1 MTEVVVDG
9 RTLSYGDVV
18 AVARHGAQV
27 ALADGVLAL
36 LARERAVVDDVVDR
50 QIPTYGLT
58 TGLGARS
65 SYALPRAELDTFSV
79 RTVRGRAN
87 AVGDPLPTPVVRAAL
102 LARVN
107 GLAGGGSGV
116 RPEIVRLLLALL
128 NARVHPVIPE
138 VGSIGASDLCQMAHV
153 GLVVIGEGSAE
164 YGDEVL
170 DGATALRRA
179 GLTLATLG
187 PKDGHVLCSA
197 SPLAAGV
204 GALALHEAG
213 ALLGLAQAVTALTY
227 EGFRANTSP
236 LDARVLALRPAP
248 GQSRAA
254 AELLALLDGGELTD
268 PRNARRVQDP
278 VSLRCAAQV
287 HGAAYAA
294 LDFADAALAPEL
306 NGCGDNPVVVIGAGG
321 DLTGLIGAGGYP
333 PGVPGAGEGPTE
345 LPGTGGHPP
354 GVPGAGESP
363 TELPGTGSDPP
374 GLPGPEE
381 GPTRLPGTGGHPP
394 GVPGAGES
402 PTELPGTGGH
412 PPGLPGPEEGPT
424 RLPGTGGHPTG
435 VPGAGESP
443 TELPG
448 TGGHPPGLPG
458 PEEGP
463 TRLPGTGEDPQLP
476 VSAGE
481 IVSSGNF
488 HTPGLALAFDTLAL
502 ALTQTAA
509 ISAERMRRLLD
520 PNVSGLPANLSPYG
534 PERSGFAPLVKTA
547 QALVAEIRMLSA
559 PVCTDP
565 RQGADA
571 VEDDST
577 NAALGARR
585 LTTMLTRLRQL
596 LAVEA
601 VVAAQ
606 AVDLAAPAALGRGPE
621 FLHRTVREVVPTL
634 NDDRPGGVDVETVS
648 RDILGSDDVRST
660 LNALAGEAT

>member
-1 MTEVVVDG
+1 MTGHGEKPLVTEVVVDG

-18 AVARHGAQV
+18 AVVHQGAQV
-27 ALADGVLAL
+27 ALADGVLAR

-65 SYALPRAELDTFSV
+65 SYALPRTELDAFSV

-87 AVGDPLPTPVVRAAL
+87 AVGDPLPTAVVRATL

-116 RPEIVRLLLALL
+116 RPEIVRLLVALL

-164 YGDEVL
+164 WAGEVL
-170 DGATALRRA
+170 DGATALRQA
-179 GLTLATLG
+179 GLTPEHLG

-213 ALLGLAQAVTALTY
+213 ALLALAQAVTALTY

-254 AELLALLDGGELTD
+254 GELLALLDGSGLTD

-287 HGAAYAA
+287 HGAGYSA
-294 LDFADAALAPEL
+294 LEFADAALAPEL
-306 NGCGDNPVVVIGAGG
+306 NGCGDNPVVLMGAGGGVGVLIGAGAGG
-321 DLTGLIGAGGYP
+321 DPAVLAGAGDGREVPTDTGDTLDAPPGTSDTRGVLTGAGSDP
-333 PGVPGAGEGPTE
+333 KVPTSTGHTPNA
-345 LPGTGGHPP
+345 LPGTGDST
-354 GVPGAGESP
+354 A
-363 TELPGTGSDPP
+363 ELPDPRSAPKEPAATGISPETPTHSGNTPQAPP
-374 GLPGPEE
+374 
-381 GPTRLPGTGGHPP
+381 PT
-394 GVPGAGES
+394 S
-402 PTELPGTGGH
+402 
-412 PPGLPGPEEGPT
+412 
-424 RLPGTGGHPTG
+424 
-435 VPGAGESP
+435 
-443 TELPG
+443 
-448 TGGHPPGLPG
+448 
-458 PEEGP
+458 
-463 TRLPGTGEDPQLP
+463 TGEIL
-476 VSAGE
+476 
-481 IVSSGNF
+481 SSGNF
-488 HTPGLALAFDTLAL
+488 HTPALALAFDTLAL

-509 ISAERMRRLLD
+509 VSAERMRRLLD
-520 PNVSGLPANLSPYG
+520 PAVSGLPANLSPYG

-547 QALVAEIRMLSA
+547 QALVAEIRMLA
-559 PVCTDP
+559 VPVCVDP

-585 LTTMLTRLRQL
+585 LTTMLVRLRQL

-606 AVDLAAPAALGRGPE
+606 AVDLAAPGTLGRGPE
-621 FLHRTVREVVPTL
+621 FLYRAIRRRVPSL
-634 NDDRPGGVDVETVS
+634 DDDRPHGVDVETVS

>member
-1 MTEVVVDG
+1 LVTEVVVDG

-18 AVARHGAQV
+18 AVARHGAHV
-27 ALADGVLAL
+27 ALADGVLPRL
-36 LARERAVVDDVVDR
+36 VSERAVVDNVVDR
-50 QIPTYGLT
+50 QVPTYGLT

-65 SYALPRAELDTFSV
+65 SYALPRAELDAFSV

-87 AVGDPLPTPVVRAAL
+87 AVGDPLPVPIVRAAL

-116 RPEIVRLLLALL
+116 RPEILRLLVALL

-138 VGSIGASDLCQMAHV
+138 VGSIGASDLCQLAHV
-153 GLVVIGEGSAE
+153 GLVVVGEGSAE
-164 YGDEVL
+164 CGGEVL

-179 GLTLATLG
+179 GLSPAELG

-204 GALALHEAG
+204 GALALHETA
-213 ALLGLAQAVTALTY
+213 ALLSLAQAVTALTY

-254 AELLALLDGGELTD
+254 GELLALLDGGDLGD
-268 PRNARRVQDP
+268 PRAARRVQDP

-287 HGAAYAA
+287 HGAGYAA

-306 NGCGDNPVVVIGAGG
+306 NGCGDNPVVLGG
-321 DLTGLIGAGGYP
+321 T
-333 PGVPGAGEGPTE
+333 
-345 LPGTGGHPP
+345 
-354 GVPGAGESP
+354 
-363 TELPGTGSDPP
+363 
-374 GLPGPEE
+374 
-381 GPTRLPGTGGHPP
+381 
-394 GVPGAGES
+394 
-402 PTELPGTGGH
+402 
-412 PPGLPGPEEGPT
+412 
-424 RLPGTGGHPTG
+424 
-435 VPGAGESP
+435 
-443 TELPG
+443 
-448 TGGHPPGLPG
+448 
-458 PEEGP
+458 
-463 TRLPGTGEDPQLP
+463 
-476 VSAGE
+476 GE

-488 HTPGLALAFDTLAL
+488 HTPALALAFDTLAL

-509 ISAERMRRLLD
+509 VSAERMRRLLD
-520 PNVSGLPANLSPYG
+520 PGVSGLPANLSPYG

-547 QALVAEIRMLSA
+547 QALVAEIRLLST
-559 PVCTDP
+559 PVCIDP

-577 NAALGARR
+577 NASLGARR

-621 FLHRTVREVVPTL
+621 FLHRAIREVVPTL
-634 NDDRPGGVDVETVS
+634 TDDRPHGVDVETVS

>member
-1 MTEVVVDG
+1 LVTEVVVDG

-18 AVARHGAQV
+18 AVARHGAHG
-27 ALADGVLAL
+27 ALADGVLPRL
-36 LARERAVVDDVVDR
+36 VSERAVVDNVVDR
-50 QIPTYGLT
+50 QVPTYGLT

-65 SYALPRAELDTFSV
+65 SYALPRAELDAFSV

-87 AVGDPLPTPVVRAAL
+87 AVGDPLPVPIVRAAL

-116 RPEIVRLLLALL
+116 RPEILRLLVALL

-138 VGSIGASDLCQMAHV
+138 VGSIGASDLCQLAHV
-153 GLVVIGEGSAE
+153 GLVVVGEGSAE
-164 YGDEVL
+164 CGGEVL

-179 GLTLATLG
+179 GLSPAELG

-204 GALALHEAG
+204 GALALHETA
-213 ALLGLAQAVTALTY
+213 ALLSLAQAVTALTY

-254 AELLALLDGGELTD
+254 GELLALLDGGDLGD
-268 PRNARRVQDP
+268 PRAARRVQDP

-287 HGAAYAA
+287 HGAGYAA

-306 NGCGDNPVVVIGAGG
+306 NGCGDNPVVLGG
-321 DLTGLIGAGGYP
+321 T
-333 PGVPGAGEGPTE
+333 
-345 LPGTGGHPP
+345 
-354 GVPGAGESP
+354 
-363 TELPGTGSDPP
+363 
-374 GLPGPEE
+374 
-381 GPTRLPGTGGHPP
+381 
-394 GVPGAGES
+394 
-402 PTELPGTGGH
+402 
-412 PPGLPGPEEGPT
+412 
-424 RLPGTGGHPTG
+424 
-435 VPGAGESP
+435 
-443 TELPG
+443 
-448 TGGHPPGLPG
+448 
-458 PEEGP
+458 
-463 TRLPGTGEDPQLP
+463 
-476 VSAGE
+476 GE

-488 HTPGLALAFDTLAL
+488 HTPALALAFDTLAL

-509 ISAERMRRLLD
+509 VSAERMRRLLD
-520 PNVSGLPANLSPYG
+520 PGVSGLPANLSPYG

-547 QALVAEIRMLSA
+547 QALVAEIRLLST
-559 PVCTDP
+559 PVCIDP

-577 NAALGARR
+577 NASLGARR

-621 FLHRTVREVVPTL
+621 FLHRAIREVVPTL
-634 NDDRPGGVDVETVS
+634 TDDRPHGVDVETVS

>member
-18 AVARHGAQV
+18 AVAHHGAHV
-27 ALADGVLAL
+27 ALTDGVLAR
-36 LARERAVVDDVVDR
+36 LAGERAVVDDVVDR
-50 QIPTYGLT
+50 QVPTYGLT

-65 SYALPRAELDTFSV
+65 SYALPRAELDAFSV

-87 AVGDPLPTPVVRAAL
+87 AVGDPLPVPVVRAAL
-102 LARVN
+102 VSRVN

-116 RPEIVRLLLALL
+116 RPELVRLLVELL

-153 GLVVIGEGSAE
+153 GLVVIGEGDAE
-164 YGDEVL
+164 HDGEVL

-179 GLTLATLG
+179 GLAPARLG

-197 SPLAAGV
+197 SPLAAGL
-204 GALALHEAG
+204 GALALHETA
-213 ALLGLAQAVTALTY
+213 ALLTLAQAVTALTY

-254 AELLALLDGGELTD
+254 GELLSLLTGGELTD
-268 PRNARRVQDP
+268 PRHARRVQDP

-287 HGAAYAA
+287 HGAGYAA
-294 LDFADAALAPEL
+294 LAFADAALMPEL
-306 NGCGDNPVVVIGAGG
+306 NGCGDNPVVLPDGVRGAGDGVEELSSAG
-321 DLTGLIGAGGYP
+321 DDP
-333 PGVPGAGEGPTE
+333 EVPTA
-345 LPGTGGHPP
+345 
-354 GVPGAGESP
+354 
-363 TELPGTGSDPP
+363 
-374 GLPGPEE
+374 
-381 GPTRLPGTGGHPP
+381 
-394 GVPGAGES
+394 
-402 PTELPGTGGH
+402 
-412 PPGLPGPEEGPT
+412 
-424 RLPGTGGHPTG
+424 
-435 VPGAGESP
+435 
-443 TELPG
+443 
-448 TGGHPPGLPG
+448 
-458 PEEGP
+458 
-463 TRLPGTGEDPQLP
+463 TGEIL
-476 VSAGE
+476 
-481 IVSSGNF
+481 SSGNF
-488 HTPGLALAFDTLAL
+488 HTSALALAYDTLAL

-509 ISAERMRRLLD
+509 VSAERTRRLLD
-520 PNVSGLPANLSPYG
+520 PAVSGLPANLSPYG

-547 QALVAEIRMLSA
+547 QALVAEVRMLSV

-585 LTTMLTRLRQL
+585 LTTMLGRLRRL

-621 FLHRTVREVVPTL
+621 YLHRAIRKVVPPLT
-634 NDDRPGGVDVETVS
+634 DDRPHGVDVETVS
-648 RDILGSDDVRST
+648 RDILGSEDVRST
-660 LNALAGEAT
+660 LNSWAKEAT

>member
-18 AVARHGAQV
+18 AVARHGAHV
-27 ALADGVLAL
+27 ALADGVLPRL
-36 LARERAVVDDVVDR
+36 VSERAVVDNVVDR
-50 QIPTYGLT
+50 QVPTYGLT

-65 SYALPRAELDTFSV
+65 SYALPRAELDAFSV

-87 AVGDPLPTPVVRAAL
+87 AVGDPLPVPVVRAAL

-116 RPEIVRLLLALL
+116 RPEILRLLVALL

-138 VGSIGASDLCQMAHV
+138 VGSIGASDLCQLAHV

-164 YGDEVL
+164 CGGEVL

-179 GLTLATLG
+179 GLSPAELG

-204 GALALHEAG
+204 GALALHETA
-213 ALLGLAQAVTALTY
+213 ALLSLAQAVTALTY

-254 AELLALLDGGELTD
+254 GELLALLDGGDLGD
-268 PRNARRVQDP
+268 PRAARRVQDP

-287 HGAAYAA
+287 HGAGYAA

-306 NGCGDNPVVVIGAGG
+306 NGCGDNPVVLGG
-321 DLTGLIGAGGYP
+321 T
-333 PGVPGAGEGPTE
+333 
-345 LPGTGGHPP
+345 
-354 GVPGAGESP
+354 
-363 TELPGTGSDPP
+363 
-374 GLPGPEE
+374 
-381 GPTRLPGTGGHPP
+381 
-394 GVPGAGES
+394 
-402 PTELPGTGGH
+402 
-412 PPGLPGPEEGPT
+412 
-424 RLPGTGGHPTG
+424 
-435 VPGAGESP
+435 
-443 TELPG
+443 
-448 TGGHPPGLPG
+448 
-458 PEEGP
+458 
-463 TRLPGTGEDPQLP
+463 
-476 VSAGE
+476 GE

-488 HTPGLALAFDTLAL
+488 HTPALALAFDTLAL

-509 ISAERMRRLLD
+509 VSAERMRRLLD
-520 PNVSGLPANLSPYG
+520 PGVSGLPANLSPYG

-547 QALVAEIRMLSA
+547 QALVAEIRLLST
-559 PVCTDP
+559 PVCIDP

-577 NAALGARR
+577 NASLGARR

-621 FLHRTVREVVPTL
+621 FLHRAIREVVPTL
-634 NDDRPGGVDVETVS
+634 TDDRPHGVDVETVS

>member
-1 MTEVVVDG
+1 MTGHGVKPLVTEVVVDG

-18 AVARHGAQV
+18 AVAHHGAQV
-27 ALADGVLAL
+27 ALTDEVLPR

-65 SYALPRAELDTFSV
+65 SYALPRTELDAFSV

-116 RPEIVRLLLALL
+116 RPEIVRLLVALL

-170 DGATALRRA
+170 HGATALRRA
-179 GLTLATLG
+179 GLTPAALG

-213 ALLGLAQAVTALTY
+213 AVLTLAQAVTALTY

-278 VSLRCAAQV
+278 VSLRCAAQM
-287 HGAAYAA
+287 HGAGYAA

-306 NGCGDNPVVVIGAGG
+306 NGCGDNPVV
-321 DLTGLIGAGGYP
+321 LTGVGDNP
-333 PGVPGAGEGPTE
+333 EVPG
-345 LPGTGGHPP
+345 GT
-354 GVPGAGESP
+354 S
-363 TELPGTGSDPP
+363 
-374 GLPGPEE
+374 
-381 GPTRLPGTGGHPP
+381 
-394 GVPGAGES
+394 
-402 PTELPGTGGH
+402 
-412 PPGLPGPEEGPT
+412 
-424 RLPGTGGHPTG
+424 
-435 VPGAGESP
+435 
-443 TELPG
+443 
-448 TGGHPPGLPG
+448 
-458 PEEGP
+458 
-463 TRLPGTGEDPQLP
+463 
-476 VSAGE
+476 E

-488 HTPGLALAFDTLAL
+488 HTPALALAFDTLAL

-547 QALVAEIRMLSA
+547 QALVAEIRMLA
-559 PVCTDP
+559 VPVCVDP

-585 LTTMLTRLRQL
+585 LTTMLGRLRQL

-606 AVDLAAPAALGRGPE
+606 AVDLAAPGTLGRGPE
-621 FLHRTVREVVPTL
+621 FLRRAIREVVPTL

>member
-18 AVARHGAQV
+18 AVAHHGAQV
-27 ALADGVLAL
+27 ALADRVLPRL
-36 LARERAVVDDVVDR
+36 TRERTLVDDVVDR
-50 QIPTYGLT
+50 RIPAYGLT

-65 SYALPRAELDTFSV
+65 SYALPRAELDAFSV

-116 RPEIVRLLLALL
+116 RPQIVRLLVGLL

-164 YGDEVL
+164 RDGELL

-179 GLTLATLG
+179 GLTPARLG

-197 SPLAAGV
+197 SPLAAGT

-213 ALLGLAQAVTALTY
+213 AVLALAQAVTALTY

-236 LDARVLALRPAP
+236 LDPRVLALRPAP

-254 AELLALLDGGELTD
+254 SELLALLDGGELGD

-287 HGAAYAA
+287 HGAGYAA
-294 LDFADAALAPEL
+294 LEFADAALMPEL
-306 NGCGDNPVVVIGAGG
+306 NGCGDNPVV
-321 DLTGLIGAGGYP
+321 
-333 PGVPGAGEGPTE
+333 
-345 LPGTGGHPP
+345 
-354 GVPGAGESP
+354 
-363 TELPGTGSDPP
+363 
-374 GLPGPEE
+374 
-381 GPTRLPGTGGHPP
+381 
-394 GVPGAGES
+394 
-402 PTELPGTGGH
+402 
-412 PPGLPGPEEGPT
+412 
-424 RLPGTGGHPTG
+424 
-435 VPGAGESP
+435 
-443 TELPG
+443 
-448 TGGHPPGLPG
+448 
-458 PEEGP
+458 
-463 TRLPGTGEDPQLP
+463 LPGTGEIL
-476 VSAGE
+476 
-481 IVSSGNF
+481 SSGNF
-488 HTPGLALAFDTLAL
+488 HTPGLALAYDTLAL

-509 ISAERMRRLLD
+509 ISAERTRRLLD
-520 PNVSGLPANLSPYG
+520 PAVSGLPANLSPYG

-547 QALVAEIRMLSA
+547 QALAAEIRFLAS
-559 PVCTDP
+559 PVCIDP

-577 NAALGARR
+577 NAAFGARR
-585 LTTMLTRLRQL
+585 LTVLLGRLRQL

-621 FLHRTVREVVPTL
+621 FLHRAIRKLVPTL
-634 NDDRPGGVDVETVS
+634 TDDRPHGVDVETVS

-660 LNALAGEAT
+660 LNAWAGEAT

>member
-1 MTEVVVDG
+1 MTGHGEKPLVTEVVVDG

-18 AVARHGAQV
+18 AVAHHGAQV
-27 ALADGVLAL
+27 ALADGVLPRL
-36 LARERAVVDDVVDR
+36 MGERTLVDDVVDR
-50 QIPTYGLT
+50 QVPAYGLT

-65 SYALPRAELDTFSV
+65 SYALPRAELDAFSV

-116 RPEIVRLLLALL
+116 RPQIVRLLVDLL

-164 YGDEVL
+164 RDGELL

-179 GLTLATLG
+179 GLTPARLG

-197 SPLAAGV
+197 SPLAAGT

-213 ALLGLAQAVTALTY
+213 AVLALAQAVTALTY

-236 LDARVLALRPAP
+236 LDPRVLALRPAP

-254 AELLALLDGGELTD
+254 SELLALLDGGELGD

-287 HGAAYAA
+287 HGGGYAA
-294 LDFADAALAPEL
+294 LEFADAALMPEL
-306 NGCGDNPVVVIGAGG
+306 NGCGDNPVV
-321 DLTGLIGAGGYP
+321 
-333 PGVPGAGEGPTE
+333 
-345 LPGTGGHPP
+345 
-354 GVPGAGESP
+354 
-363 TELPGTGSDPP
+363 
-374 GLPGPEE
+374 
-381 GPTRLPGTGGHPP
+381 
-394 GVPGAGES
+394 
-402 PTELPGTGGH
+402 
-412 PPGLPGPEEGPT
+412 
-424 RLPGTGGHPTG
+424 
-435 VPGAGESP
+435 
-443 TELPG
+443 
-448 TGGHPPGLPG
+448 
-458 PEEGP
+458 
-463 TRLPGTGEDPQLP
+463 LPGTGEIL
-476 VSAGE
+476 
-481 IVSSGNF
+481 SSGNF
-488 HTPGLALAFDTLAL
+488 HTPGLALAYDTLAL

-509 ISAERMRRLLD
+509 ISAERTRRLLD
-520 PNVSGLPANLSPYG
+520 PAVSGLSANLSPYG

-547 QALVAEIRMLSA
+547 QALVAEIRFLA
-559 PVCTDP
+559 GPVCIDP

-577 NAALGARR
+577 NAAFGARR
-585 LTTMLTRLRQL
+585 LTVLLGRLRQL

-621 FLHRTVREVVPTL
+621 FLHRAIRKLVPTL
-634 NDDRPGGVDVETVS
+634 TDDRPHGVDVETVS

-660 LNALAGEAT
+660 LNAWAGEAT

>member
-1 MTEVVVDG
+1 LVTEVVVDG

-18 AVARHGAQV
+18 AVARHGAHV
-27 ALADGVLAL
+27 ALADGVLPRL
-36 LARERAVVDDVVDR
+36 VSERAVVDNVVDR
-50 QIPTYGLT
+50 QVPTYGLT

-65 SYALPRAELDTFSV
+65 SYALPRAELDAFSV

-87 AVGDPLPTPVVRAAL
+87 AVGDPLPVPVVRAAL

-116 RPEIVRLLLALL
+116 RPEILRLLVALL

-138 VGSIGASDLCQMAHV
+138 VGSIGASDLCQLAHV
-153 GLVVIGEGSAE
+153 GLVVVGEGSAE
-164 YGDEVL
+164 CGGEVL

-179 GLTLATLG
+179 GLSPAELG

-204 GALALHEAG
+204 GALALHETA
-213 ALLGLAQAVTALTY
+213 ALLSLAQAVTALTY

-254 AELLALLDGGELTD
+254 GELLALLDGGDLGD
-268 PRNARRVQDP
+268 PRAGRRVQDP

-287 HGAAYAA
+287 HGAGYAA

-306 NGCGDNPVVVIGAGG
+306 NGCGDNPVVL
-321 DLTGLIGAGGYP
+321 D
-333 PGVPGAGEGPTE
+333 
-345 LPGTGGHPP
+345 GT
-354 GVPGAGESP
+354 
-363 TELPGTGSDPP
+363 
-374 GLPGPEE
+374 
-381 GPTRLPGTGGHPP
+381 
-394 GVPGAGES
+394 
-402 PTELPGTGGH
+402 
-412 PPGLPGPEEGPT
+412 
-424 RLPGTGGHPTG
+424 
-435 VPGAGESP
+435 
-443 TELPG
+443 
-448 TGGHPPGLPG
+448 
-458 PEEGP
+458 
-463 TRLPGTGEDPQLP
+463 
-476 VSAGE
+476 GE

-488 HTPGLALAFDTLAL
+488 HTPALALAFDTLAL

-509 ISAERMRRLLD
+509 VSAERMRRLLD
-520 PNVSGLPANLSPYG
+520 PGVSGLPANLSPYG

-547 QALVAEIRMLSA
+547 QALVAEIRLLST
-559 PVCTDP
+559 PVCIDP

-577 NAALGARR
+577 NASLGARR

-621 FLHRTVREVVPTL
+621 FLHRAIREVVPTL
-634 NDDRPGGVDVETVS
+634 TDDRPHGVDVETVS

>member
-1 MTEVVVDG
+1 VTEVVVDG

-18 AVARHGAQV
+18 AVARHGAHV
-27 ALADGVLAL
+27 ALADGVLPRL
-36 LARERAVVDDVVDR
+36 VSERAVVDNVVDR
-50 QIPTYGLT
+50 QVPTYGLT

-65 SYALPRAELDTFSV
+65 SYALPRAELDAFSV

-87 AVGDPLPTPVVRAAL
+87 AVGDPLPVPVVRAAL

-116 RPEIVRLLLALL
+116 RPEILRLLVALL

-138 VGSIGASDLCQMAHV
+138 VGSIGASDLCQLAHV

-164 YGDEVL
+164 CGGEVL

-179 GLTLATLG
+179 GLSPAELG

-204 GALALHEAG
+204 GALALHETA
-213 ALLGLAQAVTALTY
+213 ALLSLAQAVTALTY

-254 AELLALLDGGELTD
+254 GELLALLDGGDLGD
-268 PRNARRVQDP
+268 PRAARRVQDP

-287 HGAAYAA
+287 HGAGYAA

-306 NGCGDNPVVVIGAGG
+306 NGCGDNPVVLGG
-321 DLTGLIGAGGYP
+321 T
-333 PGVPGAGEGPTE
+333 
-345 LPGTGGHPP
+345 
-354 GVPGAGESP
+354 
-363 TELPGTGSDPP
+363 
-374 GLPGPEE
+374 
-381 GPTRLPGTGGHPP
+381 
-394 GVPGAGES
+394 
-402 PTELPGTGGH
+402 
-412 PPGLPGPEEGPT
+412 
-424 RLPGTGGHPTG
+424 
-435 VPGAGESP
+435 
-443 TELPG
+443 
-448 TGGHPPGLPG
+448 
-458 PEEGP
+458 
-463 TRLPGTGEDPQLP
+463 
-476 VSAGE
+476 GE

-488 HTPGLALAFDTLAL
+488 HTPALALAFDTLAL

-509 ISAERMRRLLD
+509 VSAERMRRLLD
-520 PNVSGLPANLSPYG
+520 PGVSGLPANLSPYG

-547 QALVAEIRMLSA
+547 QALVAEIRLLST
-559 PVCTDP
+559 PVCIDP

-577 NAALGARR
+577 NASLGARR

-621 FLHRTVREVVPTL
+621 FLHRAIREVVPTL
-634 NDDRPGGVDVETVS
+634 TDDRPHGVDVETVS

>member
-1 MTEVVVDG
+1 MVVRTHGRSVNDSVNYMLTVRRYARPLLPTTRSSQPQALGSHMTGHGEKPLVTGVVADG

-18 AVARHGAQV
+18 AVAHHCAQV
-27 ALADGVLAL
+27 ALADGVLPR
-36 LARERAVVDDVVDR
+36 LAGERAVVDDVVDR

-65 SYALPRAELDTFSV
+65 SYALPRTELDAFSV

-102 LARVN
+102 LARIN

-116 RPEIVRLLLALL
+116 RPEIVRLLVALL

-164 YGDEVL
+164 WNGELL

-179 GLTLATLG
+179 GLTPAQLG

-213 ALLGLAQAVTALTY
+213 ALLTLAQAVTALTY

-236 LDARVLALRPAP
+236 LDALVLALRPAP

-254 AELLALLDGGELTD
+254 GELLTLLADGELTD

-287 HGAAYAA
+287 HGAGYAA

-306 NGCGDNPVVVIGAGG
+306 NGCGDNPVVLIGAGG
-321 DLTGLIGAGGYP
+321 DLKGL
-333 PGVPGAGEGPTE
+333 PGAGDDPQ
-345 LPGTGGHPP
+345 
-354 GVPGAGESP
+354 VPG
-363 TELPGTGSDPP
+363 
-374 GLPGPEE
+374 
-381 GPTRLPGTGGHPP
+381 
-394 GVPGAGES
+394 
-402 PTELPGTGGH
+402 
-412 PPGLPGPEEGPT
+412 
-424 RLPGTGGHPTG
+424 
-435 VPGAGESP
+435 
-443 TELPG
+443 
-448 TGGHPPGLPG
+448 
-458 PEEGP
+458 
-463 TRLPGTGEDPQLP
+463 GTGEIL
-476 VSAGE
+476 
-481 IVSSGNF
+481 SSGNF
-488 HTPGLALAFDTLAL
+488 HTPALALALDTLAL

-509 ISAERMRRLLD
+509 VSAERMRRLLD
-520 PNVSGLPANLSPYG
+520 PAVSGLPANLSPYG

-547 QALVAEIRMLSA
+547 QALVAEMRMLSV
-559 PVCTDP
+559 PVCVDP
-565 RQGADA
+565 RQGADS

-596 LAVEA
+596 LGVEA

-621 FLHRTVREVVPTL
+621 FLHRAIRKVVPTL
-634 NDDRPGGVDVETVS
+634 DDDRPHGVDVETVS

>member
-1 MTEVVVDG
+1 LVTEVVVDG

-18 AVARHGAQV
+18 AVARHGAHV
-27 ALADGVLAL
+27 ALADGVLPRL
-36 LARERAVVDDVVDR
+36 VSERAVVDNVVDR
-50 QIPTYGLT
+50 QVPTYGLT

-65 SYALPRAELDTFSV
+65 SYALPRAELDAFSV

-87 AVGDPLPTPVVRAAL
+87 AVGDPLPVPVVRAAL

-116 RPEIVRLLLALL
+116 RPEILRLLVALL

-138 VGSIGASDLCQMAHV
+138 VGSIGASDLCQLAHV

-164 YGDEVL
+164 CGGEVL

-179 GLTLATLG
+179 GLSPAELG

-204 GALALHEAG
+204 GALALHETA
-213 ALLGLAQAVTALTY
+213 ALLSLAQAVTALTY

-254 AELLALLDGGELTD
+254 GELLALLDGGDLGD
-268 PRNARRVQDP
+268 PRAARRVQDP

-287 HGAAYAA
+287 HGAGYAA
-294 LDFADAALAPEL
+294 LDFADAALALEL
-306 NGCGDNPVVVIGAGG
+306 NGCGDNPVVLGG
-321 DLTGLIGAGGYP
+321 T
-333 PGVPGAGEGPTE
+333 
-345 LPGTGGHPP
+345 
-354 GVPGAGESP
+354 
-363 TELPGTGSDPP
+363 
-374 GLPGPEE
+374 
-381 GPTRLPGTGGHPP
+381 
-394 GVPGAGES
+394 
-402 PTELPGTGGH
+402 
-412 PPGLPGPEEGPT
+412 
-424 RLPGTGGHPTG
+424 
-435 VPGAGESP
+435 
-443 TELPG
+443 
-448 TGGHPPGLPG
+448 
-458 PEEGP
+458 
-463 TRLPGTGEDPQLP
+463 
-476 VSAGE
+476 GE

-488 HTPGLALAFDTLAL
+488 HTPALALAFDTLAL

-509 ISAERMRRLLD
+509 VSAERMRRLLD
-520 PNVSGLPANLSPYG
+520 PGVSGLPANLSPYG

-547 QALVAEIRMLSA
+547 QALVAEIRRLST
-559 PVCTDP
+559 PVCIDP

-577 NAALGARR
+577 NASLGARR

-621 FLHRTVREVVPTL
+621 FLHRAIREVVPTL
-634 NDDRPGGVDVETVS
+634 TDDRPHGVDVETVS

>member
-1 MTEVVVDG
+1 MTWVVVDG

-18 AVARHGAQV
+18 AVAHHGAQV
-27 ALADGVLAL
+27 ALADGVLPHL
-36 LARERAVVDDVVDR
+36 VRERAVVDDVVDR
-50 QIPTYGLT
+50 QVPTYGLT

-65 SYALPRAELDTFSV
+65 SYALPRTELDAFSV

-87 AVGDPLPTPVVRAAL
+87 AVGDPLPAPVVRAAL
-102 LARVN
+102 LARIN

-116 RPEIVRLLLALL
+116 RPEIVRLLVDLL

-153 GLVVIGEGSAE
+153 GLVVIGEGGAE
-164 YGDEVL
+164 WAGEVL

-179 GLTLATLG
+179 GLASARLG

-197 SPLAAGV
+197 SPLAAGI
-204 GALALHEAG
+204 GALALHEAC
-213 ALLGLAQAVTALTY
+213 ALLALAQAVTALTY

-254 AELLALLDGGELTD
+254 SELLALLTGGELTD
-268 PRNARRVQDP
+268 PHNARRVQDP

-287 HGAAYAA
+287 HGAGYAA
-294 LDFADAALAPEL
+294 LEFADAALAPEL
-306 NGCGDNPVVVIGAGG
+306 NGCGDNPVVLTSAGDDPEVPGGAG
-321 DLTGLIGAGGYP
+321 D
-333 PGVPGAGEGPTE
+333 
-345 LPGTGGHPP
+345 
-354 GVPGAGESP
+354 
-363 TELPGTGSDPP
+363 
-374 GLPGPEE
+374 
-381 GPTRLPGTGGHPP
+381 
-394 GVPGAGES
+394 
-402 PTELPGTGGH
+402 
-412 PPGLPGPEEGPT
+412 
-424 RLPGTGGHPTG
+424 
-435 VPGAGESP
+435 
-443 TELPG
+443 
-448 TGGHPPGLPG
+448 
-458 PEEGP
+458 
-463 TRLPGTGEDPQLP
+463 
-476 VSAGE
+476 

-488 HTPGLALAFDTLAL
+488 HTPALALAFDTLAL

-509 ISAERMRRLLD
+509 VSAERMRRLLD
-520 PNVSGLPANLSPYG
+520 PAVSGLPANLSPYG

-559 PVCTDP
+559 PVCVDP

-585 LTTMLTRLRQL
+585 LTTMLGRLRQL

-621 FLHRTVREVVPTL
+621 FLHRAIRKLVPTL
-634 NDDRPGGVDVETVS
+634 NDDRPHGVDVETVS